1 MDMERAQ
8 RGHTVPQ
15 RAFLRSRE
23 NMAALNAG
31 EITTRAI
38 LLEDEIATAMW
49 ACFEQ

>member
-1 MDMERAQ
+1 
-8 RGHTVPQ
+8 
-15 RAFLRSRE
+15 
-23 NMAALNAG
+23 MAALHAG